1 MHEAPVLLSAKVS
14 WCADILI
21 GPVEAV
27 LDAVPAQP
35 PGDAGAVL
43 VEHRAAAPPPR
54 PAQGAGGR
62 APHLIRAVSAVVHP
76 VTPLV
81 GIDPVPGVTA
91 VENQVSRQA
100 VGQVTTE
107 LLLLILTVP
116 AVAGSVTDLA
126 GLDTGRSV
134 ITQEACLVAG
144 GYTEAGC

>member
-1 MHEAPVLLSAKVS
+1 MAMHEAPVLLSAKVS

-62 APHLIRAVSAVVHP
+62 WERWK
-76 VTPLV
+76 
-81 GIDPVPGVTA
+81 
-91 VENQVSRQA
+91 
-100 VGQVTTE
+100 
-107 LLLLILTVP
+107 
-116 AVAGSVTDLA
+116 
-126 GLDTGRSV
+126 TGNR
-134 ITQEACLVAG
+134 QEAMGSKLDRG
-144 GYTEAGC
+144 SSG